1 MVNQQT
7 PQRLFLLRGL
17 FYKVLNKKPSVRGM
31 SRNRE
36 GGPFNDICSHSKGIV
51 YISTPSLVTLKIKT
65 PDGKWRGK
73 PSGVLTGVIM
83 SRVYNIIL

>member
-1 MVNQQT
+1 
-7 PQRLFLLRGL
+7 
-17 FYKVLNKKPSVRGM
+17 M

-36 GGPFNDICSHSKGIV
+36 GGPFNDICSRAGGIV

-73 PSGVLTGVIM
+73 PSGVITGVIM
-83 SRVYNIIL
+83 NRVYYIIL

>member
-17 FYKVLNKKPSVRGM
+17 FYKVLNKKPSARGM

-36 GGPFNDICSHSKGIV
+36 GGPFNDICSRSGGIE
-51 YISTPSLVTLKIKT
+51 YIDTGTLNFNKKPPT
-65 PDGKWRGK
+65 ENGGGNRRGF
-73 PSGVLTGVIM
+73 
-83 SRVYNIIL
+83 

>member
-36 GGPFNDICSHSKGIV
+36 GGPFNDICSHSGGLY
-51 YISTPSLVTLKIKT
+51 YISTQSLLTLIKNPRRKMEGET
-65 PDGKWRGK
+65 VGGFNRGYY
-73 PSGVLTGVIM
+73 V
-83 SRVYNIIL
+83 